1 MRDKLIELI
10 KKGGV
15 IIPETAEA
23 VADYLIENNVFVLP
37 EKMKDSWEL
46 ALPFLM
52 RLFATDE
59 EQIEKVHREFERK
72 EVKQIL
78 TDIRDYLVERKAECG
93 NKKCEINQIM
103 DLGVEVFVDK
113 AIADLTEYAEKL
125 EKREVMRD
133 GNTNADSNRNNY

>member
-23 VADYLIENNVFVLP
+23 VADYLIANNVFVLP

-46 ALPFLM
+46 ALPFMM

-78 TDIRDYLVERKAECG
+78 TDIRDYLVTEKGRVA
-93 NKKCEINQIM
+93 NSDIYLLQIQA
-103 DLGVEVFVDK
+103 VEKFADK
-113 AIADLTEYAEKL
+113 ALAALTEYAEKL
-125 EKREVMRD
+125 GVEL
-133 GNTNADSNRNNY
+133 